1 MNCTPLTNTLLNT
14 EDENSPNL
22 MAEIIP
28 NTPLII
34 AFTGMAR
41 GLNELANFEFVK
53 STRGF
58 SCSKIFCRDPNLAFY
73 HLGIDNETSSVV
85 DVLHKLKGQVE
96 KAAPTRVT
104 CVGVSAGGFAAL
116 LFGHL
121 LKADMVHAFGP
132 QTILYK
138 DWGVSHKDP
147 TVYTCENLHA
157 AVLMPG
163 NDFRD
168 LNPVLSNY
176 NGKTSYKVHI
186 GTGVD
191 CEQDGHHADNI
202 SACEGVE
209 VLTYPCDGHAC
220 AVAFVKDKG
229 VLGQLVLGVSDEDSG
244 L

>member
-1 MNCTPLTNTLLNT
+1 MPLTATLLNT
-14 EDENSPNL
+14 EDESSPNL
-22 MAEIIP
+22 MAELVP
-28 NTPLII
+28 NSPLII

-53 STRGF
+53 STRDL
-58 SCSKIFCRDPNLAFY
+58 SCSKVFCRDPNFSFY
-73 HLGIDNETSSVV
+73 HRGIDSETASIT
-85 DVLHKLKGQVE
+85 DVLLKLKEQVE
-96 KAAPTRVT
+96 KATPTKIV
-104 CVGVSAGGFAAL
+104 CIGVSAGGFAAL

-121 LKADMVHAFGP
+121 LKADTVHAFGP

-138 DWGVSHKDP
+138 EWGITHKDP
-147 TVYTCENLHA
+147 TVYTCENLHS
-157 AVLMPG
+157 AVLTPG
-163 NDFRD
+163 NDYRD
-168 LNPVLSNY
+168 LSLVLSNY

-191 CEQDGHHADNI
+191 CEQDGYHADNI

-229 VLGQLVLGVSDEDSG
+229 VLGQLVLGISDENSSM
-244 L
+244 